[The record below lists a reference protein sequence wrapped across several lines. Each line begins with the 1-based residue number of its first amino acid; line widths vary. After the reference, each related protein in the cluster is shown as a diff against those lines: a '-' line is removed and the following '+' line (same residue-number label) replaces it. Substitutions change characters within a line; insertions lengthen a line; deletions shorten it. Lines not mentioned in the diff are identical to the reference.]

1 MQRLILYYYRYYR
14 YYARTTVS
22 QLMVSG
28 NALIFIM
35 MHTSKITKQLE
46 KLHSNSLFPNVFLHG
61 DGNRGV

>member
-1 MQRLILYYYRYYR
+1 MLEQPL
-14 YYARTTVS
+14 VK
-22 QLMVSG
+22 LMVSG